1 MFLKKMWYMYMYF
14 HLEISTSCTTQE
26 SENFTPHYPIVAL
39 LSSKWSIMGGYKRK
53 QFQTFSSESGCSL
66 LQEVPNIVVS
76 LGNIWHFGK
85 LVTEER

>member
-1 MFLKKMWYMYMYF
+1 MWYMYMYF

-39 LSSKWSIMGGYKRK
+39 LSGKTGQLWEVTKESK
-53 QFQTFSSESGCSL
+53 FQTFSSESGCSL
-66 LQEVPNIVVS
+66 LQVPNIVVS

-85 LVTEER
+85 LVTKER